1 MQSTAYSQQD
11 ILKNLSIEALN
22 PMQVEMQKSFQH
34 DNDLLLLSPTGSG
47 KTLGFLLPILQTLQ
61 AGENIVQVLILVP
74 SRELALQIESVFK
87 SMKTDFRVSC
97 CYGGHPV
104 KIEVNNLSVPP
115 AVLIGTPGRI
125 TDHINRQSFDVNT
138 IHTIVFDEFD
148 KSLEFGFKNDMDY
161 IMRHLPNLQKRVLT
175 SATQAI
181 EIPAFIGVQN
191 LHTLNYLQRVNQSA
205 GLKLKIVPS
214 EHTDKLEVF
223 LKLISTFVADE
234 QSIVFCNHR
243 EVVERISSHLDAHDI
258 INESYHGGL
267 DQQQRELALCKFRN
281 GSVNI
286 LVTTDL
292 ASRGLDISN
301 ITNIVHYQKPHT
313 EETYIHRNGRTARMG
328 KEGNAFLILTD
339 EEKAPEYIPED
350 TETLVIEGNK
360 TLPAKPKWA
369 TLNINRGKKDKV
381 NKTDIVGFLAKV
393 GKLEKEEVGLI
404 EVKDFCAYPAVLR
417 SKVVKVLNNITGEKI
432 KGKSVKVTVV

>member
-1 MQSTAYSQQD
+1 
-11 ILKNLSIEALN
+11 
-22 PMQVEMQKSFQH
+22 
-34 DNDLLLLSPTGSG
+34 
-47 KTLGFLLPILQTLQ
+47 
-61 AGENIVQVLILVP
+61 
-74 SRELALQIESVFK
+74 
-87 SMKTDFRVSC
+87 
-97 CYGGHPV
+97 
-104 KIEVNNLSVPP
+104 
-115 AVLIGTPGRI
+115 
-125 TDHINRQSFDVNT
+125 
-138 IHTIVFDEFD
+138 
-148 KSLEFGFKNDMDY
+148 
-161 IMRHLPNLQKRVLT
+161 
-175 SATQAI
+175 
-181 EIPAFIGVQN
+181 
-191 LHTLNYLQRVNQSA
+191 
-205 GLKLKIVPS
+205 VPS
-214 EHTDKLEVF
+214 EDTDKLEVF
-223 LKLISTFVADE
+223 LKLISTFAPDE

-350 TETLVIEGNK
+350 TETLLIESPK

-432 KGKSVKVTVV
+432 KGKSVKVTVA